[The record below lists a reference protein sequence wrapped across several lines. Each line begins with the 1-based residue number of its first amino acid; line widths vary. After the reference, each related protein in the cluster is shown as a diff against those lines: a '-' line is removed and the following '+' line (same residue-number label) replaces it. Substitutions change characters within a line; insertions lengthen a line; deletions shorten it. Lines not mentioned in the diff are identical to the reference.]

1 LCKDHRKVPCA
12 GRRWNMSCE
21 SMGDSRARGTV
32 LASRTYTIAR
42 DGAVTAAG
50 AAAATTTDVPAAT
63 NAAAKIDVYTRK
75 LRTRLRD
82 GVKRRG
88 GGGWK
93 VAPVSA
99 SVAALVTKE
108 AVAAIF
114 PTGLAEG
121 VCGMCTKQSTGLS
134 LQLVSC
140 CEEPPAVTLA
150 PLCASCVVAFGVADM
165 KRGAPKR
172 KVEKRY
178 SVWKRLAKV
187 EFKGRKDRKE
197 KVNAALAAFHQRVKL
212 THASFRLRTSSA

>member
-1 LCKDHRKVPCA
+1 
-12 GRRWNMSCE
+12 MSCE

-32 LASRTYTIAR
+32 LASRTFTIAR
-42 DGAVTAAG
+42 DGGVTSAG
-50 AAAATTTDVPAAT
+50 EGAEGRAGPLGAESR
-63 NAAAKIDVYTRK
+63 AAAKIDVYTRK
-75 LRTRLRD
+75 LRKRLRD

-108 AVAAIF
+108 AVADIF

-150 PLCASCVVAFGVADM
+150 PLCASCVVAFGVADL

-178 SVWKRLAKV
+178 SVWKLLVKV
-187 EFKGRKDRKE
+187 EFRGRKDRKE
-197 KVNAALAAFHQRVKL
+197 KVNAALAAFRQRVKL

>member
-1 LCKDHRKVPCA
+1 
-12 GRRWNMSCE
+12 MSCE
-21 SMGDSRARGTV
+21 SMGDSRARGTA

-42 DGAVTAAG
+42 DGAVTAAE
-50 AAAATTTDVPAAT
+50 AAATTTTDVPAAT
-63 NAAAKIDVYTRK
+63 DAAAKIDVYTRK
-75 LRTRLRD
+75 LRKRLRD
-82 GVKRRG
+82 GVKRRR

-93 VAPVSA
+93 VEPVSA

-108 AVAAIF
+108 AVAIIF
-114 PTGLAEG
+114 PSGLAGG
-121 VCGMCTKQSTGLS
+121 VCGMCTKQQRKGLS

-178 SVWKRLAKV
+178 SVRKRLAKV

-212 THASFRLRTSSA
+212 TLASFRLRTSSA

>member
-1 LCKDHRKVPCA
+1 
-12 GRRWNMSCE
+12 MSCE
-21 SMGDSRARGTV
+21 SMGDSRARGTA
-32 LASRTYTIAR
+32 LASRSFTIAR
-42 DGAVTAAG
+42 DGSVTSAGEGAEGRAGPLGAEPRAV
-50 AAAATTTDVPAAT
+50 
-63 NAAAKIDVYTRK
+63 AKVDVYTRK
-75 LRTRLRD
+75 LRKRLRD
-82 GVKRRG
+82 GVKRRR

-93 VAPVSA
+93 VEPVSA

-108 AVAAIF
+108 AVAIIF

-121 VCGMCTKQSTGLS
+121 VCGMCTKQQRKGLS

-197 KVNAALAAFHQRVKL
+197 KVNCALAAFHQRVKL